1 MINNKFYPN
10 FKPISLSQI
19 LEIAKLSSND
29 IHEGLDLSTLFT
41 SISKLDQAQQTD
53 ISVFHNNKYA
63 HEAKISKAGLIITT
77 QELSQHLP
85 ENIPFI
91 AVSNPYRL
99 FAKIIAFMNVQN
111 RIDHPSIHPSSI
123 IDPTAII
130 GNNCIIGAHVA
141 IEAFAEIGEH
151 SKIDAGTYIGPS
163 VSIGKNATI
172 YSGVTLSHCEIGDG
186 VIIKPG
192 AKIGQSGFG
201 FNMDDQGPFDVP
213 HVGIVQIGHNVQI
226 GANTCID
233 RGSIGNTI
241 IQNGVRI
248 DNLVQIAH
256 NVVVGENSII
266 VAQVGIAGSTQL
278 GKFVVAAGQVGISG
292 HLKIGN
298 FVKIAA
304 QSGIIKDI
312 EDNMTVGGSPAVS
325 VHDWHRQTIA
335 LKNLIKKK
343 I

>member
-10 FKPISLSQI
+10 FKPISFSQI
-19 LEIAKLSSND
+19 IEIAQISSND
-29 IHEGLDLSTLFT
+29 IYEELDPGTVFT
-41 SISKLDQAQQTD
+41 GISKIDQAMATD
-53 ISVFHNNKYA
+53 IAVFHNNKYA
-63 HEAKISKAGLIITT
+63 QEAKVSKAGLTITT
-77 QELSQHLP
+77 EELSKHLP
-85 ENIPFI
+85 ASAPFI
-91 AVSNPYRL
+91 AVSNPYRI
-99 FAKIIAFMNVQN
+99 FAKIIAFMNTEN
-111 RIDHPSIHPSSI
+111 RNDHTSIHPTSI
-123 IDPTAII
+123 IDPTAKM
-130 GNNCIIGAHVA
+130 GNNCIIGPHVV
-141 IEAFAEIGEH
+141 IDAFAEIGDN
-151 SKIDAGTYIGPS
+151 SKIASGTYIGPS
-163 VSIGKNATI
+163 VIVGNNATI
-172 YSGVTLSHCEIGDG
+172 HSSVTLSHCEIGDN

-233 RGSIGNTI
+233 RGSIGNTV

-256 NVVVGENSII
+256 NVVIGENSII
-266 VAQVGIAGSTQL
+266 VAQVGIAGSTHL

-312 EDNMTVGGSPAVS
+312 DDNMTVGGSPAVS